1 LSVKKFLIFI
11 LIGGFII
18 LTALYFIPCL
28 ALASSLS
35 LNRMKIGTVDSK
47 LPEKEIRDYYAKME
61 PIMLKYF
68 GPPFSNFAINI
79 KADLSDENKD
89 SPAEINPKTK
99 SLILQNQARSYLE
112 GLKKGSREDA
122 LRVIYGTMEHELSH
136 AMYIYKDLSVDFGG
150 KWAYEGWARFLGDLV
165 HSEITNTPL
174 SISPYFF
181 LYQDKDLIIASGEHS
196 FRLPENQA
204 LAYNKATAAHFL
216 LTAAASTNNLDFYKN
231 LNSQIY
237 DYLETKDFTPLPSG
251 MKQPLGFKEKVA
263 LSFDE
268 YKKIIK
274 PLLTGV
280 KIDGVDAYDW
290 YFNAIEFFS
299 DCKVG
304 KYLWIYTNYNLDNQP
319 DKLSAFAF
327 NRVKT
332 TKGCKENLITNA
344 KINVALIDSFGKT
357 ILDKTIDTDSYG
369 QIEIK
374 FSPEEI
380 STGAY
385 LASAFLKDDP
395 SVKNKIFLIKRPNN
409 IENKKNYLYG
419 VLLDE
424 NNQLVNGDFVS
435 LVKSDF
441 NFVYKD
447 NGLFIL
453 NIPDSINKVVLTFLG
468 ANYEVTKGPF
478 ARVYAINLTQQQIK
492 AANSKSKAELEAG
505 KIGMQESAENDNK
518 INKSTEPLVREGI
531 FSKIFDWIKKWLRL
545 TLKK

>member
-1 LSVKKFLIFI
+1 MKKFLIFI
-11 LIGGFII
+11 LILGSVGLIDFSVLFPY
-18 LTALYFIPCL
+18 LT
-28 ALASSLS
+28 LASSLS

-68 GPPFSNFAINI
+68 GPPFSNFDINI

-112 GLKKGSREDA
+112 GLKKHSKEDA
-122 LRVIYGTMEHELSH
+122 LKVIYGTMEHELSH

-165 HSEITNTPL
+165 HSEITNIPL

-204 LAYNKATAAHFL
+204 LAYEKATAAHFL

-231 LNSQIY
+231 LNSKIY

-251 MKQPLGFKEKVA
+251 MKQPLGFKEKAA

-290 YFNAIEFFS
+290 YFNAIEFLS

-304 KYLWIYTNYNLDNQP
+304 KYLWIYANYNSDNQP

-332 TKGCKENLITNA
+332 AKGCEENIITNT
-344 KINVALIDSFGKT
+344 KINVALINSFGKV

-380 STGAY
+380 PAGAY

-441 NFVYKD
+441 DFVYKN

-453 NIPDSINKVVLTFLG
+453 NVPDSVNKVVLTFLG

-478 ARVYAINLTQQQIK
+478 ARVYAINLTQQQIND
-492 AANSKSKAELEAG
+492 ANSKSKAELEAD
-505 KIGMQESAENDNK
+505 KIGAQESLEKDNK

-531 FSKIFDWIKKWLRL
+531 FLKIVRWFQNLLDFLSRKK
-545 TLKK
+545 

>member
-1 LSVKKFLIFI
+1 MKKFLIFI

-18 LTALYFIPCL
+18 LTGFFSFIPPL
-28 ALASSLS
+28 ALANSLS
-35 LNRMKIGTVDSK
+35 SNRMKIGTVDRVF
-47 LPEKEIRDYYAKME
+47 PEKEIRDYYAKIE
-61 PIMLKYF
+61 PLMLKYF

-79 KADLSDENKD
+79 KADLSDKNKD
-89 SPAEINPKTK
+89 SPAEIDPKTK
-99 SLILQNQARSYLE
+99 SLILQNQAKSYLE
-112 GLKKGSREDA
+112 GLKKGPKEDA

-165 HSEITNTPL
+165 HSEITNTSL
-174 SISPYFF
+174 SISSYFF
-181 LYQDKDLIIASGEHS
+181 LYQDKDLIFTPKEHS

-216 LTAAASTNNLDFYKN
+216 LTAAASTNNLDFYKK
-231 LNSQIY
+231 LNSKIY
-237 DYLETKDFTPLPSG
+237 DYLETKDFTPLPAG
-251 MKQPLGFKEKVA
+251 MKQPLGFKDQVA
-263 LSFDE
+263 LSFEE

-280 KIDGVDAYDW
+280 KVDGNNAYNW
-290 YFNAIEFFS
+290 YFDTIEFPS

-304 KYLWIYTNYNLDNQP
+304 KYLWIYANYNINNQP
-319 DKLSAFAF
+319 DKLTVFAF
-327 NRVKT
+327 NRMKT
-332 TKGCKENLITNA
+332 AKGCEENLITNT
-344 KINVALIDSFGKT
+344 KINVTLINSFGKT
-357 ILDKTIDTDSYG
+357 VLDKTIDANSQG
-369 QIEIK
+369 QIEVK

-380 STGAY
+380 PAGAY
-385 LASAFLKDDP
+385 LASAFLKDEP

-424 NNQLVNGDFVS
+424 NNRLANGDFVS

-453 NIPDSINKVVLTFLG
+453 NVPDSINKVILTFLS

-478 ARVYAINLTQQQIK
+478 ARVYAMKLNQKQIK
-492 AANSKSKAELEAG
+492 EVGLKSKNELEAG
-505 KIGMQESAENDNK
+505 KIKMQESAKEDVYASGQLERK
-518 INKSTEPLVREGI
+518 II
-531 FSKIFDWIKKWLRL
+531 FSKIFDWIKKLL
-545 TLKK
+545 DLVVGK